1 MMYLSWEPGN
11 LYGELQGKQPFAGT
25 VSPQSVYQRDKFVF
39 KNGKMDV
46 PYSPFPQYLELNQI
60 SLDSEMVQTLVE
72 HSKITQ
78 VDIQREVSIQKLEF
92 YINYTVQ
99 NI

>member
-1 MMYLSWEPGN
+1 MMYVSWRPGN
-11 LYGELQGKQPFAGT
+11 LYGELLGKWPFAGT
-25 VSPQSVYQRDKFVF
+25 VLPQGVYVSDKFVF

-46 PYSPFPQYLELNQI
+46 PYTPVPLYLSWNQI

-78 VDIQREVSIQKLEF
+78 VDIDREMSIKKLELS
-92 YINYTVQ
+92 INYAVQ

>member
-1 MMYLSWEPGN
+1 M
-11 LYGELQGKQPFAGT
+11 FI
-25 VSPQSVYQRDKFVF
+25 
-39 KNGKMDV
+39 
-46 PYSPFPQYLELNQI
+46 PYSPVQSLLSLNQI

-78 VDIQREVSIQKLEF
+78 VDIQREVSMKKMEF
-92 YINYTVQ
+92 SINYAVQ

>member
-1 MMYLSWEPGN
+1 MFIPYTPVQSLLS
-11 LYGELQGKQPFAGT
+11 
-25 VSPQSVYQRDKFVF
+25 
-39 KNGKMDV
+39 
-46 PYSPFPQYLELNQI
+46 LNQI

>member
-1 MMYLSWEPGN
+1 MIWKGISPVENAMVGWE
-11 LYGELQGKQPFAGT
+11 PFAGT
-25 VSPQSVYQRDKFVF
+25 VTPQSVYVRDKFVF

-46 PYSPFPQYLELNQI
+46 PYSPVPRYLEVNQI

-72 HSKITQ
+72 HNKITQ

>member
-25 VSPQSVYQRDKFVF
+25 VTPQSVYVRDKFVF

-46 PYSPFPQYLELNQI
+46 PYSPVPRYLELNQI
-60 SLDSEMVQTLVE
+60 SLDSEIVQTLVE

-78 VDIQREVSIQKLEF
+78 VDIQREVLIKKIGIF
-92 YINYTVQ
+92 H
-99 NI
+99 